1 MSHNITTNSKF
12 KLKTST
18 SLTSSLQRIFM
29 FQMTPRYRET
39 VLKFI
44 VWLFYDSPI

>member
-1 MSHNITTNSKF
+1 MSHNINTNSKF
-12 KLKTST
+12 KLKTYT
-18 SLTSSLQRIFM
+18 SLTPSLQCIFM

-44 VWLFYDSPI
+44 VWYFYDSPI